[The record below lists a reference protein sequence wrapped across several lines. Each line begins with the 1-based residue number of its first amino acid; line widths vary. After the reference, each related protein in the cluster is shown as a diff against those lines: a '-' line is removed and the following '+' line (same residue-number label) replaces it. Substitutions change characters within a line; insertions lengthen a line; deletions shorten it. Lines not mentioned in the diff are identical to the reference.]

1 MNFEET
7 RKNIQWLDAYASI
20 KHQKKMIENM
30 QENVNTLELLNNKG
44 LIEGHKLALERIQS
58 QTKELLDFIVD
69 DLLFEA
75 ERVDESVGVNNV
87 WLRQELID
95 LNIIEEDRLL

>member
-1 MNFEET
+1 MET
-7 RKNIQWLDAYASI
+7 QERLL
-20 KHQKKMIENM
+20 EN
-30 QENVNTLELLNNKG
+30 TAADIDSLEKLNNKG
-44 LIEGHKLALERIQS
+44 LIEGHKLAIEKIQS

-75 ERVDESVGVNNV
+75 ERIDEAAGVDNS

-95 LNIIEEDRLL
+95 LNIIEEHLL

>member
-1 MNFEET
+1 MET
-7 RKNIQWLDAYASI
+7 QERLL
-20 KHQKKMIENM
+20 EN
-30 QENVNTLELLNNKG
+30 TAADIDSLEKLNSKG
-44 LIEGHKLALERIQS
+44 LIEGHKLAIEKIQS

-75 ERVDESVGVNNV
+75 ERVDEAAGVDNS

-95 LNIIEEDRLL
+95 LNIFEEDRLL

>member
-7 RKNIQWLDAYASI
+7 TKNIQWLYAYASI

-30 QENVNTLELLNNKG
+30 QENVTTLELLNNKG
-44 LIEGHKLALERIQS
+44 LIEGHKLAIEKIQS

-75 ERVDESVGVNNV
+75 ERVDESVGVNNS

-95 LNIIEEDRLL
+95 LNIIEEHLL

>member
-20 KHQKKMIENM
+20 KHQKKMIESM
-30 QENVNTLELLNNKG
+30 QENVTTLELLNNKG
-44 LIEGHKLALERIQS
+44 LIEGHRLALERIQI
-58 QTKELLDFIVD
+58 QTQELLDFIVD

-75 ERVDESVGVNNV
+75 EREDESVGVNNV

-95 LNIIEEDRLL
+95 LNIIEEDHVL